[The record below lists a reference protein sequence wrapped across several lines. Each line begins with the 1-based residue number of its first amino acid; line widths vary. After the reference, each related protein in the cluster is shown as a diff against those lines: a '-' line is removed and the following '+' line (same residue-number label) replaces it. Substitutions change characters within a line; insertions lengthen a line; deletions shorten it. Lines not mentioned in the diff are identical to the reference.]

1 MTAERVIRAGNAP
14 ELSSSTSRKS
24 GFGRIRSSLKAA
36 LLALPLLFCGISCP
50 AAVLDCTVARVLDG
64 DTLDCDNPRGRYR
77 IRLRSIDAPEKSQ
90 PWGRASGKNLRRHVL
105 KKSVR
110 IDVLGQD
117 RYGRY
122 LGTVYLRGVNIN
134 GLQVREGMAW
144 AYRRYLDSQDYL
156 RWEEQ
161 ARSEKR
167 GLWQDPHPVYPSDY
181 RKARRKGISHLRLL
195 PGNMPSPDEKIQQR

>member
-1 MTAERVIRAGNAP
+1 M
-14 ELSSSTSRKS
+14 
-24 GFGRIRSSLKAA
+24 
-36 LLALPLLFCGISCP
+36 PLFFCGISSP
-50 AAVLDCTVARVLDG
+50 AAVLDCSVARVLDG
-64 DTLDCDNPRGRYR
+64 DTLDCDNRRGRYR

-105 KKSVR
+105 GKSVR
-110 IDVLGQD
+110 IDVRGQD

-122 LGTVYLRGVNIN
+122 LGTVYLRGVSIN

-161 ARSEKR
+161 ARSERR

-181 RKARRKGISHLRLL
+181 RKARRRGITR
-195 PGNMPSPDEKIQQR
+195 PYAFPR

>member
-1 MTAERVIRAGNAP
+1 MTKVTLRKTRETRVRGGHPWIYEAEVIGYRNPSEDDLANESGNVLFAEP
-14 ELSSSTSRKS
+14 
-24 GFGRIRSSLKAA
+24 FGIEN
-36 LLALPLLFCGISCP
+36 G
-50 AAVLDCTVARVLDG
+50 TV
-64 DTLDCDNPRGRYR
+64 
-77 IRLRSIDAPEKSQ
+77 IDAVSE
-90 PWGRASGKNLRRHVL
+90 N
-105 KKSVR
+105 
-110 IDVLGQD
+110 
-117 RYGRY
+117 GRY

-181 RKARRKGISHLRLL
+181 RKARRRGIAR
-195 PGNMPSPDEKIQQR
+195 PYAFPR

>member
-1 MTAERVIRAGNAP
+1 MTAERASRAGNAL
-14 ELSSSTSRKS
+14 EYSAALRNSVFEGILR
-24 GFGRIRSSLKAA
+24 SLKAA
-36 LLALPLLFCGISCP
+36 LLALPLLFCGISSP

-64 DTLDCDNPRGRYR
+64 DTLDCDNRRGRYR

-105 KKSVR
+105 GKSVR
-110 IDVLGQD
+110 IDVPGQD

-156 RWEEQ
+156 RWEDQ

-167 GLWQDPHPVYPSDY
+167 GLWQDPRPVYPSDY
-181 RKARRKGISHLRLL
+181 RKARRRGITR
-195 PGNMPSPDEKIQQR
+195 PYAFPR